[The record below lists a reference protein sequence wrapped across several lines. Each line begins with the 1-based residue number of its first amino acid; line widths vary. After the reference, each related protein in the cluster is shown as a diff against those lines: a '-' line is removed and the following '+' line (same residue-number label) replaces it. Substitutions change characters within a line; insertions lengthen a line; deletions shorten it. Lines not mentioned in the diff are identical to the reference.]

1 MSLASER
8 RPDETVQ
15 LVGDRTMTDDQ
26 LVELLLDPD
35 RFAAAHVVLTMR
47 RNALTSF
54 DASQWNGL
62 RVVLGPAG
70 TARYD
75 HDDMATLHERWL
87 TAVRRWL
94 RERAAL
100 ARWADHSAPAFTR
113 TLPELGACSTA
124 TQPVLAGPSSSKIMV
139 AEGRFELPAKGL

>member
-1 MSLASER
+1 MSNHAANDV
-8 RPDETVQ
+8 PDVRNTDLHWDGTALGLQPRIVKPETLQ
-15 LVGDRTMTDDQ
+15 RVGDRTKTDDQ

-70 TARYD
+70 TARYER
-75 HDDMATLHERWL
+75 DDMATLHERWS
-87 TAVRRWL
+87 TAVR
-94 RERAAL
+94 
-100 ARWADHSAPAFTR
+100 
-113 TLPELGACSTA
+113 STA
-124 TQPVLAGPSSSKIMV
+124 
-139 AEGRFELPAKGL
+139 R